1 MPEIT
6 GNSLSQGQKTKGN
19 MKTPKPRKGE
29 TVATKQS
36 EVIGIWKSMGWLNW
50 RLYAQS
56 MDYTQNHRK
65 LVLTGN

>member
-19 MKTPKPRKGE
+19 TKTPNPRKGE
-29 TVATKQS
+29 TMRT
-36 EVIGIWKSMGWLNW
+36 GIWKSMGWLDW

-56 MDYTQNHRK
+56 MDYTQNPIK